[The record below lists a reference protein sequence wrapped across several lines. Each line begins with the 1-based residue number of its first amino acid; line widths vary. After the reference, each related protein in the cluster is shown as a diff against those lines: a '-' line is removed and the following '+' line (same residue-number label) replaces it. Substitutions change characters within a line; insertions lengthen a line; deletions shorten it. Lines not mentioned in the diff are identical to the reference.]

1 MTFRVTYTYTR
12 PSDSVA
18 FFESVSAEAQS
29 VISSAQ
35 SDGRITDTNESSSGN
50 TRTVTI
56 DYRDEAARDSIRLEA
71 AIVSHT
77 EARDAYCAE
86 NSIQLDVAEQTV

>member
-12 PSDSVA
+12 PGDSVA
-18 FFESVSAEAQS
+18 FYDSVSAEAQS
-29 VISSAQ
+29 VITSAQ
-35 SDGRITDTNESSSGN
+35 SDGRIEATDQSSSGN
-50 TRTVTI
+50 TKTVTI
-56 DYRDEAARDSIRLEA
+56 DYRDEAARDSIRQEA

-86 NSIQLDVAEQTV
+86 NGIQLNIAEQTV